1 MREATMQQ
9 AGTHSAGSKP
19 PKRKPVN
26 CSGFWCSLAV
36 EAQAD
41 EVHPMVLRAVAA
53 REGIQ
58 LYTASLYAILEPAP
72 DGYINIAIDPKTKEA
87 YGLYH
92 LPDGLLG
99 KPQAAMWFTAR
110 GGVDEAVQLFTSLLE
125 AEGIL

>member
-1 MREATMQQ
+1 MQR
-9 AGTHSAGSKP
+9 AGTHKIGPKP
-19 PKRKPVN
+19 SGKKPVS
-26 CSGFWCSLAV
+26 CSGFWCSLAT

-53 REGIQ
+53 REGIR
-58 LYTASLYAILEPAP
+58 LYTASLYAVLEPVP

-99 KPQAAMWFTAR
+99 RPQAAMWFTAR
-110 GGVDEAVQLFTSLLE
+110 GSVDEAIQLFTSLLE